1 MASWEQV
8 LGKQEQDSELEKQLA
23 LINRLKSSGPG
34 RAPLHPTPVKEAKPP
49 PRGAPVHI
57 YVEHSG
63 SRIHNRQTHF
73 VASTDIEL

>member
-1 MASWEQV
+1 M
-8 LGKQEQDSELEKQLA
+8 LGKQERDSELEKQLA
-23 LINRLKSSGPG
+23 LINRLKSSGKG
-34 RAPLHPTPVKEAKPP
+34 RAPLHPTPVEEAKPP

-63 SRIHNRQTHF
+63 SRIHNRQTQF